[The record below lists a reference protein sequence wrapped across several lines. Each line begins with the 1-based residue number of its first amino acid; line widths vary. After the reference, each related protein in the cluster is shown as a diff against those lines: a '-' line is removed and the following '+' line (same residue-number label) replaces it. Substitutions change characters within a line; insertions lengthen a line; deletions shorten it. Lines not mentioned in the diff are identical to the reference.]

1 MSEQPRLF
9 GIHHSNRNF
18 SKRSCWGKNQFNNAF
33 PTALAGYMAHQKYN
47 PVYLFADANLQVL
60 HSEIAVTD
68 LWGLAWDSDDLF
80 FAFERDFVPYQDIVL
95 GTLPRID
102 LVTLNRNQNN
112 TSLRGLEIKLTALPD
127 HTTCELPETRYGCE
141 IVVRPPTIVYLAV
154 SLAKA
159 FQNDR
164 DRYRDKV
171 KNMKV
176 IDLFCGCGGLS
187 LGFQNAGYQI
197 LAAYDIWE
205 AAINIYRKNFE
216 HPAYLC
222 DLNSNNLYIENFKS
236 INPDLI
242 VGGPPCQDFSSA
254 GKRNENLGRGD
265 LTLRFAEIIVSVSPQ
280 FWVMENVERFKK
292 TQKYCET
299 KEIFK
304 QADYGLTE
312 VILDASLCGVPQ
324 KRKRFFWIGIK
335 DGEDE
340 AIRAYLQR
348 NLSQKA
354 MTVRDY
360 LGDRLGLEY
369 YYRHPRSYKR
379 RGIFSIDEPSPTIR
393 GVNRPIPKTYR
404 QHPGDVAP
412 VSEYIRAL
420 TTRERSY
427 LQTFPETFIFEGSK
441 TDLEQMIGNA
451 VPVKLAEYVA
461 GCILDYRRDR
471 VLDRNPP
478 FLTKQ
483 LSLNW

>member
-1 MSEQPRLF
+1 
-9 GIHHSNRNF
+9 
-18 SKRSCWGKNQFNNAF
+18 
-33 PTALAGYMAHQKYN
+33 
-47 PVYLFADANLQVL
+47 
-60 HSEIAVTD
+60 
-68 LWGLAWDSDDLF
+68 
-80 FAFERDFVPYQDIVL
+80 
-95 GTLPRID
+95 
-102 LVTLNRNQNN
+102 
-112 TSLRGLEIKLTALPD
+112 
-127 HTTCELPETRYGCE
+127 
-141 IVVRPPTIVYLAV
+141 
-154 SLAKA
+154 
-159 FQNDR
+159 
-164 DRYRDKV
+164 
-171 KNMKV
+171 MKV

-187 LGFQNAGYQI
+187 FGFQNAGYEI

-205 AAINIYRKNFE
+205 AAINIYRKNFR

-222 DLNSNNLYIENFKS
+222 DLNSKNLDIKNLKNL
-236 INPDLI
+236 NPDLI
-242 VGGPPCQDFSSA
+242 IGGPPCQDFSSA

-265 LTLRFAEIIVSVSPQ
+265 LTLKFAEIVVNISPQ

-299 KEIFK
+299 KEIFQ
-304 QADYGLTE
+304 QAGYGLTE
-312 VILDASLCGVPQ
+312 TILDASLCGVPQ

-335 DGEDE
+335 GGKDE

-404 QHPGDVAP
+404 QHPGDAAP
-412 VSEYIRAL
+412 VSQQIRAL
-420 TTRERSY
+420 TTIERSY
-427 LQTFPETFIFEGSK
+427 LQTFPETFMFEGSK

-461 GCILDYRRDR
+461 CCLLDYQRE
-471 VLDRNPP
+471 NPP
-478 FLTKQ
+478 SPQNNPCSKKSPQTLI
-483 LSLNW
+483 LS